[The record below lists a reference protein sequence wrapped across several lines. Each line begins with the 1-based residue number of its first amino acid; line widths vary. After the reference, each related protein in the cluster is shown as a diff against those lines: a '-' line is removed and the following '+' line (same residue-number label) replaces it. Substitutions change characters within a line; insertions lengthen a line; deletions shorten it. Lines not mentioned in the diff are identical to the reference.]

1 MAGIVPSCP
10 WQLTFSETAE
20 AHLQN
25 VLSFSGWVCCSTWP
39 CHELREFCFASVP
52 WEVQNLFL
60 SLRNSILSAGK
71 AIPWHPRP
79 ISSGWGSPW
88 EFSCHV
94 KDAERGSCW
103 RSHTTRSYS
112 LADNPQ
118 DIKTGSIVGKKMV
131 RSECGGWYSEI
142 SLSYQQKLTQGETAH
157 TSKCKQTQ
165 NEAGE
170 RSSVPSKPD
179 FWGSPET
186 LLCSCRDLG
195 KLPCRFC
202 TGATVHPCK
211 FYKVLSE
218 EPRDEQG
225 KVSSCCCCTAV
236 EWLALCWS

>member
-94 KDAERGSCW
+94 KDAEWGSCW

-131 RSECGGWYSEI
+131 RSECRGWYSEI

-157 TSKCKQTQ
+157 TSKCKQTNSSPWKWGGGKILSSQ
-165 NEAGE
+165 QTWLLRLTWNTALFLQGFREAPLQILHWSHC
-170 RSSVPSKPD
+170 SS
-179 FWGSPET
+179 
-186 LLCSCRDLG
+186 LQIL
-195 KLPCRFC
+195 
-202 TGATVHPCK
+202 
-211 FYKVLSE
+211 
-218 EPRDEQG
+218 
-225 KVSSCCCCTAV
+225 
-236 EWLALCWS
+236 